1 MEDQIIIN
9 TDCFIPS
16 LTLSNIRKRPLD
28 QDEQQVSQTFDSR
41 QTISIHQMELDGDVP
56 EKKRIKHSWK
66 ADDWDSQHDYI
77 NDSVLNTRVKSAPTS
92 KEYKVKTKWT
102 GVTWVKVSD
111 PNRLFCLKYPIK
123 SGVASLPNHDS
134 YKAILETRYMT
145 RQLKG
150 ELLFILEEEYWDLL
164 PDDYKK
170 LDINNKLKWLFEGN
184 HLVCIVYCNPL
195 LTVEY
200 KNKQKNIL
208 LPQPNGSRH
217 HIESVQEVFYF
228 GTYDARGTK
237 CLGQYSINYSFGLIP

>member
-1 MEDQIIIN
+1 MEDQQTIV
-9 TDCFIPS
+9 TDYVIPS
-16 LTLSNIRKRPLD
+16 SPLSNSRKRPLE
-28 QDEQQVSQTFDSR
+28 QDEQQVSQTFDSKH
-41 QTISIHQMELDGDVP
+41 TISGHQMELDGDVA
-56 EKKRIKHSWK
+56 ENKRIKHSWE

-77 NDSVLNTRVKSAPTS
+77 NDSVLNAGIKFAPTS
-92 KEYKVKTKWT
+92 KEYKAKTKWT
-102 GVTWVKVSD
+102 GVTWEKVSD

-123 SGVASLPNHDS
+123 SGVASLAKHCS

-150 ELLFILEEEYWDLL
+150 ELIFILEEKYWDLL

-184 HLVCIVYCNPL
+184 HLVCIVYTNPH

-200 KNKQKNIL
+200 RNKKKNIL

-217 HIESVQEVFYF
+217 HIESVVEVFYF
-228 GTYDARGTK
+228 GTYDARGAK
-237 CLGQYSINYSFGLIP
+237 CLGQYGINYSFGLIP